1 MNLID
6 ALRSRQGYIAL
17 LSVLMVGAIA
27 AMAVIVLFM
36 TSLNTSLNSADVE
49 EGTIARNLADACA
62 ERGLQMITDQRSTTN
77 SCHPSGTPCNT
88 IWQVAGQG
96 TCTLRAVYHYGM
108 SGSDTLWRVR
118 ATGSGVMNTLTKYVE
133 AEIYR
138 PEPAG
143 AATGSAGI
151 IMNWN
156 ECINFS
162 QPITSD
168 CVTE

>member
-1 MNLID
+1 MID
-6 ALRSRQGYIAL
+6 LVRSQRGYIAL

-36 TSLNTSLNSADVE
+36 TSLNTTLNSADVE

-62 ERGLQMITDQRSTTN
+62 ERGLQIITDQRSTGN
-77 SCHPSGTPCNT
+77 SCAPSGTPCN
-88 IWQVAGQG
+88 IVWKVAGQG
-96 TCTLRAVYHYGM
+96 TCTLQAVYHYQTI
-108 SGSDTLWRVR
+108 GSDTLWRVR
-118 ATGSGVMNTLTKYVE
+118 ATGSGVMNTLTKFVE

-143 AATGSAGI
+143 ATTGSAGI

-162 QPITSD
+162 QAITVD
-168 CVTE
+168 CLTE